1 MFASG
6 YQEYESRETQ
16 VNGALDLV
24 LQPVIE
30 VAELVAG
37 DPHLSS
43 EYVHCEDH
51 SRSDISAVELML
63 VAIPT
68 CISRI

>member
-6 YQEYESRETQ
+6 YPEYESRETQ

-37 DPHLSS
+37 DAH
-43 EYVHCEDH
+43 
-51 SRSDISAVELML
+51 
-63 VAIPT
+63 
-68 CISRI
+68 